1 MAKHPFHDVAIVG
14 IHNTRQAR
22 VLDGYDSRSIT
33 LEAGFGAVADAGL
46 SPLDIDGV
54 VGATGSDFV
63 YQTRIG
69 PVWRSMSGLGIPALL
84 EAAAVI
90 ATGMASAVLVSA
102 GSAGLY
108 TERQS
113 TAPWTRPT
121 NEFVASYGM
130 FTAVEFAL
138 VARRHMH
145 LYGTTP
151 EALATVAATIRNNG
165 HVHPDAVYHGRGPF
179 SPQDI
184 LDSRMVADPF
194 HLLDCAMTAEGGCA
208 LVLAR
213 ADIAANLPKKPVY
226 VLGGSTDH
234 FGPSYQHPPSFDL
247 GGRRRADLV
256 DAWVGRRAAETAF
269 TMAGMSTDDVDVC
282 EFYDP
287 FSFEIIRQFEAF
299 GFCKEGEG
307 GDYVLSGT
315 IQAGGKHPIT
325 TDGGLMS
332 FSHGGATVQLLQRV
346 IRAVQQL
353 RGECATMQVEGA
365 EVAMCSGGGSGALF
379 TDVMLL
385 GSEQP

>member
-1 MAKHPFHDVAIVG
+1 MASHPFHDVAIVG
-14 IHNTRQAR
+14 VHNTRQAR
-22 VLDGYDSRSIT
+22 VLEGYDSRTIT

-46 SPLDIDGV
+46 EPIDIDGV
-54 VGATGSDFV
+54 VGVTGSDFI

-69 PVWRSMSGLGIPALL
+69 PVWRSMSQLGIPSVL
-84 EAAAVI
+84 EAAAAI
-90 ATGMASAVLVSA
+90 ATGMASVVLVSA

-113 TAPWTRPT
+113 TAPWTRPS
-121 NEFVASYGM
+121 NEFVVSYGM
-130 FTAVEFAL
+130 FTAAEFAL

-179 SPQDI
+179 TPQDI

-213 ADIAANLPKKPVY
+213 ADIAADLAKKPVY

-234 FGPSYQHPPSFDL
+234 YGPSYQHPPAFDL
-247 GGRRRADLV
+247 GGRRRPDLV
-256 DAWVGRRAAETAF
+256 DGWVGRRAAEAAF
-269 TMAGMSTDDVDVC
+269 SMAGLTTDDVDVC

-287 FSFEIIRQFEAF
+287 FSFEIIRQFESF

-307 GDYVLSGT
+307 GDYVMSGT
-315 IQAGGKHPIT
+315 IQPGGKHPVT

-353 RGECATMQVEGA
+353 RGECSTMQVDGA

-385 GSEQP
+385 GGSQR